1 MLSLLKYLLIMLY
14 SYSWIDYKKG
24 HILMQN
30 IVLLLFFFLL
40 NGCTSNRPFL
50 ADEVD
55 KVYVVRHDSYLK
67 HHRAY
72 FTRTNLEP
80 IRSGQKYLYL
90 YHAKEKNLVILLHRK
105 EQYLL
110 YSLTYPDKK
119 EIIFNAGDK
128 TRYST
133 LLKNMEEKGY
143 IPTSPS
149 SMGYI
154 SKVTLQQYKGI
165 KTLLVEVKDY
175 SRLQNIYKKAIK
187 TYDAKD
193 IRSIKTKLP
202 KELISSYYEYYHKR
216 ARTQKQLKEL
226 QIIAIKLQLDSA
238 GEVEQSTK
246 QKPKTVPAKL
256 KAEDPGTAGE
266 VQVKEERAEEA
277 EVVEVVRQPSKATK
291 PYAYYLESATQNELD
306 IYLSEGGAQ
315 DHLTYNQYHTLK
327 TKLKKEE
334 LLQDGSLEDLITAYQ
349 KDKDPRYKTK
359 ILLLMKKEH
368 KE

>member
-1 MLSLLKYLLIMLY
+1 
-14 SYSWIDYKKG
+14 
-24 HILMQN
+24 MQN
-30 IVLLLFFFLL
+30 IVLFLFFFLL
-40 NGCTSNRPFL
+40 NGCTLNHPSL

-55 KVYVVRHDSYLK
+55 KVYVVRHASYLK

-80 IRSGQKYLYL
+80 IRNGKKYLYL
-90 YHAKEKNLVILLHRK
+90 YHAKEKDLAILLHR
-105 EQYLL
+105 EGQYLL

-133 LLKNMEEKGY
+133 LLKNLKKRGY
-143 IPTSPS
+143 ILTSPS

-187 TYDAKD
+187 TYDAKN

-216 ARTQKQLKEL
+216 ASTQKQLKEL

-238 GEVEQSTK
+238 EEVAQSTK
-246 QKPKTVPAKL
+246 QKPKTVPEKV
-256 KAEDPGTAGE
+256 E
-266 VQVKEERAEEA
+266 AEEA
-277 EVVEVVRQPSKATK
+277 EIAAEAAVKEVEVIKVIKQPEKATK

-334 LLQDGSLEDLITAYQ
+334 LLQDGSLEDLITAYK

-368 KE
+368 ESK